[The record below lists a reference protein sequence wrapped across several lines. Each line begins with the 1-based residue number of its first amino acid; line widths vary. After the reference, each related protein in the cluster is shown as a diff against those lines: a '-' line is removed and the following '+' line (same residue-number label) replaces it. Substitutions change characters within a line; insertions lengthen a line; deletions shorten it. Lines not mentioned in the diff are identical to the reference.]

1 MAAAPPPRHPHRW
14 LHRPLL
20 PHPKPPAGAN
30 PAVMAAT
37 AKAVAAAVA
46 AMATVTAPRGMPNVK
61 VAVKAA
67 HLQKDAAAV
76 ASVRPKVAHP
86 AMVIAAPRAAKPVNH
101 ASRVSPVK
109 AEMAAKVA
117 VAAGMPSPATTRLH
131 R

>member
-1 MAAAPPPRHPHRW
+1 
-14 LHRPLL
+14 
-20 PHPKPPAGAN
+20 
-30 PAVMAAT
+30 MAAT

-46 AMATVTAPRGMPNVK
+46 AMATVTAPRGMPN
-61 VAVKAA
+61 VKAA

-117 VAAGMPSPATTRLH
+117 ARVAAKVAVAAGMPSPATTRLH